1 MARGREWW
9 DRWFLGL
16 AKYVATASKDPSTQ
30 CGAVIVDGK
39 RRVVSVGY
47 NGFARG
53 VDDDPDRY
61 ADRETKLKL
70 VVHAER
76 NAILFAQRH
85 PIDCTLYTWPFGCC
99 APCAAVVI
107 QAGIVRCVSPPAS
120 RELRERWGADLDLA
134 ARAFREAV
142 VAVDLVELREGR

>member
-1 MARGREWW
+1 MRRTQAWW

-16 AKYVATASKDPSTQ
+16 AAYTATASKDPSTRV
-30 CGAVIVDGK
+30 GAVVVDGK

-53 VDDDPDRY
+53 VVDRPDRY
-61 ADRETKLKL
+61 ADRATKLRF

-76 NAILFAQRH
+76 NAILFAGR
-85 PIDCTLYTWPFGCC
+85 DLTGCTLYTHPFPPC

-107 QAGIVRCVSPPAS
+107 QAGIVRVVAPRAS
-120 RELRERWGADLDLA
+120 AALAARWGADLEDSRSMFL
-134 ARAFREAV
+134 EAGV
-142 VAVDLVELREGR
+142 ELVEL